1 MLTIDNIYIESGT
14 IVREKEEYMRAKKTY
29 KIYGV
34 LSKLVGFI
42 GIALGTGLIVFGIM
56 NPSLAIVIP
65 SIVGGFLLGVAGITG
80 SVVLEEKEKKA
91 KGTKHHNHKS
101 SYTIESLENDQQNSI
116 ENTNNVNTNST
127 VVNKEVNK
135 DNGMEL

>member
-1 MLTIDNIYIESGT
+1 
-14 IVREKEEYMRAKKTY
+14 MRAKKTY

-80 SVVLEEKEKKA
+80 SVVLEEKEKKS

>member
-1 MLTIDNIYIESGT
+1 
-14 IVREKEEYMRAKKTY
+14 MRGKKTY

-42 GIALGTGLIVFGIM
+42 GIALGTGLMVFGIM

-80 SVVLEEKEKKA
+80 SVVLEDKEKKA

-101 SYTIESLENDQQNSI
+101 SYTIESLENEQQNSI
-116 ENTNNVNTNST
+116 ENTNNVNTNT
-127 VVNKEVNK
+127 TEVKKENNK

>member
-1 MLTIDNIYIESGT
+1 MTIYIESGT
-14 IVREKEEYMRAKKTY
+14 IASEKEEYMRGKKTY

-42 GIALGTGLIVFGIM
+42 GIALGIGLIVFGIM

-80 SVVLEEKEKKA
+80 SVVLEDKEKKA

-116 ENTNNVNTNST
+116 ENTNNVNTNT
-127 VVNKEVNK
+127 TEVKKENNK

>member
-1 MLTIDNIYIESGT
+1 MTIYIESGT

-116 ENTNNVNTNST
+116 ENTHNVNTNST
-127 VVNKEVNK
+127 VFNKEVNK

>member
-1 MLTIDNIYIESGT
+1 
-14 IVREKEEYMRAKKTY
+14 MRGKKTY

-65 SIVGGFLLGVAGITG
+65 SLVGGFLLGVAGITG
-80 SVVLEEKEKKA
+80 SVILEEKEKKA

-101 SYTIESLENDQQNSI
+101 AYTVQSLENNQQNCV
-116 ENTNNVNTNST
+116 ENTNNVTTNTT
-127 VVNKEVNK
+127 EVKKENNK

>member
-1 MLTIDNIYIESGT
+1 MSK
-14 IVREKEEYMRAKKTY
+14 RKTY

-34 LSKLVGFI
+34 LSKLVGII
-42 GIALGTGLIVFGIM
+42 GIALGTGLIIFGIM
-56 NPSLAIVIP
+56 NPSIAIAIP
-65 SIVGGFLLGVAGITG
+65 SLVGGLLLGISGITG
-80 SVVLEEKEKKA
+80 SVVLEDKEKKA
-91 KGTKHHNHKS
+91 KRTKHHNHKS
-101 SYTIESLENDQQNSI
+101 AYTIESLENDQQNSI

>member
-1 MLTIDNIYIESGT
+1 MTIYIESGT
-14 IVREKEEYMRAKKTY
+14 IASEKEEYMRGKKTY

-42 GIALGTGLIVFGIM
+42 GIALGIGLIVFGIM

-80 SVVLEEKEKKA
+80 SVVLEDKEKKA

-101 SYTIESLENDQQNSI
+101 SYTIESLENDQQNRI
-116 ENTNNVNTNST
+116 ENTNNVNTNT
-127 VVNKEVNK
+127 TEVKKENNK

>member
-1 MLTIDNIYIESGT
+1 MTIYIESGT

>member
-1 MLTIDNIYIESGT
+1 MTIYIESGT
-14 IVREKEEYMRAKKTY
+14 IANEKEGYMRGKKTY

-42 GIALGTGLIVFGIM
+42 GIALGIGLMVFGIM

-80 SVVLEEKEKKA
+80 SVVLEDKEKKA

-116 ENTNNVNTNST
+116 ENTNNVNTNT
-127 VVNKEVNK
+127 IEVKKENNK